1 MQTTFWLENSK
12 EKDHLETAYRWEDNT
27 KIYLTEIGW
36 NVDGIPLDQE
46 GYQGLVLVNLE
57 FHD

>member
-12 EKDHLETAYRWEDNT
+12 EKDDLETAYRWEDNT

-36 NVDGIPLDQE
+36 NVDRIPLDQE
-46 GYQGLVLVNLE
+46 EYQR
-57 FHD
+57 